1 MTSAP
6 SHQSSQRR
14 TAPQPPTWARDF
26 TPVPFDHAKAAA
38 LLEQLTNP
46 TTKTTHNPPTR
57 GPTHPPAKKSGV
69 GGIAATA
76 CPVAFFSP
84 RSKKHG

>member
-38 LLEQLTNP
+38 LLEQLTDP
-46 TTKTTHNPPTR
+46 TTKTTHNPRPGGPPTPR
-57 GPTHPPAKKSGV
+57 PKNQGWGVSQRPPASR
-69 GGIAATA
+69 
-76 CPVAFFSP
+76 FFLSP
-84 RSKKHG
+84 K